1 MKELIPQYCLM
12 VRQYIVI
19 TSGDV
24 SPAFQNIK
32 EMKEYYRESGYTY
45 SRIASDPMVRVFM
58 KE

>member
-19 TSGDV
+19 TKGDV
-24 SPAFQNIK
+24 SPAFQSVK
-32 EMKEYYRESGYTY
+32 EMKEYFRESGYSY
-45 SRIASDPMVRVFM
+45 SRIGSDPTVRVFM